1 MAALGARLGRRR
13 PFEERFV
20 DDRVVAVR
28 LTTGTTP
35 GCPRHDRVPAE
46 AHQPEHQDDGGDD
59 PEHVRS
65 ETQSAQHECEQQYQ
79 QDHSHFTLLLPVRR
93 PLDGVPMSSR
103 TTESPGDAPGDAPM
117 NDDDWYGLAP
127 AELCPGADDSRRYAA
142 FDDAPEH
149 WQFRKQEE
157 ATRCRQR

>member
-1 MAALGARLGRRR
+1 MASLGARLGRRR

-79 QDHSHFTLLLPVRR
+79 QGYADDKQPLASRR
-93 PLDGVPMSSR
+93 GRKLGRALNACMLMLGMLLDGLDLLVALDL
-103 TTESPGDAPGDAPM
+103 G
-117 NDDDWYGLAP
+117 
-127 AELCPGADDSRRYAA
+127 
-142 FDDAPEH
+142 
-149 WQFRKQEE
+149 
-157 ATRCRQR
+157 